1 MAVDKTGALTK
12 GRPRLTDVVV
22 LDPRMDRAQVRTWAA
37 RAEACSEHPLDC
49 PILVAAAAEDLPFTG
64 LPEHTEPVPG
74 KGIAA
79 TTVGR
84 RVLIGDLALLEQFGV
99 ADTVGAAR
107 AAQEL
112 ASAGRTPMIVAVD
125 DAVLGVLAVADEMRL
140 DAAHMVANLHRA
152 GVKKVVILTGDARWS
167 RTPSARPPGL
177 TKSTLGCP

>member
-37 RAEACSEHPLDC
+37 RAEAGSEHPLDC

-112 ASAGRTPMIVAVD
+112 ASAGRTPMTRYV
-125 DAVLGVLAVADEMRL
+125 RT
-140 DAAHMVANLHRA
+140 RPTWCPTCA
-152 GVKKVVILTGDARWS
+152 GPA
-167 RTPSARPPGL
+167 
-177 TKSTLGCP
+177 